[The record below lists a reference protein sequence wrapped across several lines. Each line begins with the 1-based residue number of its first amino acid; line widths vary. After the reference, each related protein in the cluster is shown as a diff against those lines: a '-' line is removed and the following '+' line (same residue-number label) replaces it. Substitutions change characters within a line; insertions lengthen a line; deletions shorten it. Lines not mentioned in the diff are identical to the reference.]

1 MAAIASW
8 GTMTG
13 RDRCVLLADVLAA
26 ALAFVLPWSTSATTI
41 LVWLWLVAVI
51 PTLDLGRLRCVL
63 TTPAGGL
70 PVLLVALGLIGML
83 WAFDVP
89 MKERWGGFG
98 SFYRFLFIPLLIA
111 HFCRSERGS
120 WVMIGFI
127 VSCALVQVVSWILIA
142 DPSLRWPIYVPGG
155 PGIPVR
161 DYIAQSGEFVFCAF
175 LLAALAL
182 TAWQKERRWQA
193 FALAFLVVSFLFNVI
208 AVTSSRTAIVVIPVL
223 LLLFAWRHLSWKGFS
238 GLVLVAAA
246 LAGLAVSVS
255 PRLQGNV
262 AEVLTEVRDFDP
274 QGVSTRAGERLE
286 YWKKSIGFVATA
298 PLIGHGTGSI
308 RDQFRH
314 TVAGQT
320 GMAAMAAANP
330 HNQTFAVAIQL
341 GLLGT
346 VVLFAMW
353 IAHVLVFRGSGFV
366 AWAGLVIVVQ
376 NIVSSLFNS
385 HLFDFAQGWGYVI
398 GVGVAAG
405 MAFKEQGPPA
415 VVSGGKPLR
424 A

>member
-1 MAAIASW
+1 MVAIAPW

-26 ALAFVLPWSTSATTI
+26 ALAAVLPWSTSATTI

-51 PTLDLGRLRCVL
+51 PTLDVARLRRVL
-63 TTPAGGL
+63 MTPAGGL
-70 PVLLVALGLIGML
+70 PVLFVVLGLIGML

-111 HFCRSERGS
+111 HFCRSGRGS
-120 WVMIGFI
+120 WVVIGFI
-127 VSCALVQVVSWILIA
+127 VSCATVQVVSWMLIA
-142 DPSLRWPIYVPGG
+142 DPSLRWPIYVAGG

-161 DYIAQSGEFVFCAF
+161 DYIAQSGEFIVCAF

-182 TAWQKERRWQA
+182 TAWQNERRWL
-193 FALAFLVVSFLFNVI
+193 ALALALLVVSFLFNVI
-208 AVTSSRTAIVVIPVL
+208 AVTSSRTGIVVIPVL
-223 LLLFAWRHLSWKGFS
+223 LLLFAWQRLSWKGFS
-238 GLVLVAAA
+238 GLVLVAAV
-246 LAGLAVSVS
+246 LAGLAVAVS
-255 PRLQGNV
+255 PRLQDNV
-262 AEVLTEVRDFDP
+262 AGVLGEVRDFDP
-274 QGVSTRAGERLE
+274 QGQGTRAGERLE
-286 YWKKSIGFVATA
+286 YWKKSIGFIATA

-308 RDQFRH
+308 RDQFRR

-320 GMAAMAAANP
+320 GMAAMASSNP
-330 HNQTFAVAIQL
+330 HNQTFAVAVQL

-385 HLFDFAQGWGYVI
+385 HLFDFTQGWGYVI

-405 MAFKEQGPPA
+405 MAFKEQGTPA
-415 VVSGGKPLR
+415 MSGREPLR